1 MGAKEDTEHEKKNWH
16 WRNSMRP
23 VRFFRM
29 DARATI
35 IYFGLMPFW
44 AHPWAWAL
52 MIINTILFMY
62 LESKGLTFPSAIRS
76 FRTWLLG
83 QQRPAWLTMRKRRMI
98 DYG

>member
-1 MGAKEDTEHEKKNWH
+1 
-16 WRNSMRP
+16 MRP

-44 AHPWAWAL
+44 AHPWACAL